1 MKNFCIAV
9 IVMTLVF
16 LSATPSLT
24 APLAS
29 RTVLDNGAVLLVAER
44 PSIPMVVVNIMV
56 KTGAVA
62 DPAGK
67 EGLANLTAELLMRGT
82 QKHSAQALAEE
93 LDFLGASLGTDA
105 DYEATTLSLTTLTK
119 NLDQA
124 MSLLAEVLLT
134 PTFPQGELA
143 QKKKEIEGGLK
154 SREEQP
160 GWVAQR
166 AFLTELY
173 PHHPYGRQ
181 VEGQPTTLATLTQ
194 ADVKKFHQMYY
205 RPNNAIITFT
215 GDVTQSQVNSLLEK
229 QLSEWKQ
236 ATIPE
241 IPWPEKAPLNATRI
255 TIDKKVSQAN
265 IMLGHYGIARSNPDY
280 YALLIMNYILGA
292 RGTESRLMKRIREE
306 LGLVYHIGS
315 NFSPRKHVGPFY
327 IALQTKNESALQ
339 AIEESLQVLRQL
351 IDQGLTQEE
360 LDAAK
365 AYLINSFPLRLASNR
380 DVSSILPILEFYEL
394 GLDYPDRYADLI
406 GQVTLEKVQSVAN
419 TYLRP
424 DQLLQVV
431 VADLAAA
438 GLEKAQ

>member
-1 MKNFCIAV
+1 MKSLPIAA
-9 IVMTLVF
+9 IAFTL
-16 LSATPSLT
+16 LLLNATPSMT

-29 RTVLDNGAVLLVAER
+29 RTVLNNGAVLLVAER
-44 PSIPMVVVNIMV
+44 PSIPMVVVSVMI

-62 DPAGK
+62 DPVGK
-67 EGLANLTAELLMRGT
+67 EGLANLTAELLLRGT
-82 QKHSAQALAEE
+82 KQYSAQALAEE
-93 LDFLGASLGTDA
+93 LDFLGASLETDA

-124 MSLLAEVLLT
+124 MGLFSEVLLT

-166 AFLTELY
+166 TFLADLY

-181 VEGQPTTLATLTQ
+181 VEGQPSTLATLTQ
-194 ADVKKFHQMYY
+194 ADVKKFHQTYY
-205 RPNNAIITFT
+205 RPNNAIVTFT
-215 GDVTQSQVNSLLEK
+215 GDVTPSQVSSLLE
-229 QLSEWKQ
+229 QHLSQWKQ
-236 ATIPE
+236 VAIPE
-241 IPWPEKAPLNATRI
+241 MAWPEKAQVNATRI
-255 TIDKKVSQAN
+255 TVDKKVSQAN
-265 IMLGHYGIARSNPDY
+265 IMLGHYGIARANPDY

-315 NFSPRKHVGPFY
+315 HFSPRKHVGPFY
-327 IALQTKNESALQ
+327 IALQTKNESATQ

-351 IDQGLTQEE
+351 IDKGLTQEE

-380 DVSSILPILEFYEL
+380 DVASILPVLEFYEL
-394 GLDYPDRYADLI
+394 GLDYPDRYADLV
-406 GQVTLEKVQSVAN
+406 GQVTLEKVQSVAK

-438 GLEKAQ
+438 GLEKTP

>member
-1 MKNFCIAV
+1 MKNFCIAA
-9 IVMTLVF
+9 IAFLLVF
-16 LSATPSLT
+16 LSATPSMT

-44 PSIPMVVVNIMV
+44 PSIPMVVVNVMI
-56 KTGAVA
+56 KTGGVS
-62 DPAGK
+62 DPVGK

-82 QKHSAQALAEE
+82 KKHSAQALAEE

-105 DYEATTLSLTTLTK
+105 DYEVTTLSLTTLTK

-124 MSLLAEVLLT
+124 MSLFAEVLLT
-134 PTFPQGELA
+134 STFPQEELE

-166 AFLTELY
+166 AFLADLY

-181 VEGQPTTLATLTQ
+181 VEGQPTTLAALAQ
-194 ADVKKFHQMYY
+194 ADVKKFHQTYY
-205 RPNNAIITFT
+205 RPNNAIIAFT
-215 GDVTQSQVNSLLEK
+215 GDVTQSQVSALLEK
-229 QLSEWKQ
+229 HLSEWKQ
-236 ATIPE
+236 AAIPE
-241 IPWPEKAPLNATRI
+241 MTWPENAQLNATRV
-255 TIDKKVSQAN
+255 TIDRKVSQAN

-280 YALLIMNYILGA
+280 YALLITNYILGA

-306 LGLVYHIGS
+306 LGLVYQIGS
-315 NFSPRKHVGPFY
+315 NFSPRKRAGPFY
-327 IALQTKNESALQ
+327 IALQTKNESATQ

-380 DVSSILPILEFYEL
+380 DVASILPVLEFYDL

-406 GQVTLEKVQSVAN
+406 GQVTLEKIQSVAK

-438 GLEKAQ
+438 GLEKTQ

>member
-1 MKNFCIAV
+1 MKNFCIAA
-9 IVMTLVF
+9 IACTLVF
-16 LSATPSLT
+16 LSATPSMT

-44 PSIPMVVVNIMV
+44 PSIPMVVVNVMV

-62 DPAGK
+62 DPVGK

-82 QKHSAQALAEE
+82 KKHSAQALAEE
-93 LDFLGASLGTDA
+93 LDFLGASLETDA
-105 DYEATTLSLTTLTK
+105 DYEATTVSLTTLTK

-124 MSLLAEVLLT
+124 MSLFAEVLLT
-134 PTFPQGELA
+134 PTFPQGELE

-166 AFLTELY
+166 TFLADLY
-173 PHHPYGRQ
+173 PRHPYGRQ
-181 VEGQPTTLATLTQ
+181 VEGQPATLAALTQ
-194 ADVKKFHQMYY
+194 TDVKKLHQTYY
-205 RPNNAIITFT
+205 RPNNAIIAFT
-215 GDVTQSQVNSLLEK
+215 GDVTQSQVSSLLEK
-229 QLSEWKQ
+229 HLSEWKQ
-236 ATIPE
+236 AAIPE
-241 IPWPEKAPLNATRI
+241 MTWPENAQLNATRV

-306 LGLVYHIGS
+306 LGLVYYIGS
-315 NFSPRKHVGPFY
+315 NFSPRKHAGPFY
-327 IALQTKNESALQ
+327 IALQTKNESATQ

-351 IDQGLTQEE
+351 IAQGLTQEE

-380 DVSSILPILEFYEL
+380 DVASILPILEFYEL

-406 GQVTLEKVQSVAN
+406 GQVTLEKIQSVAK
-419 TYLRP
+419 TYLHP

-438 GLEKAQ
+438 GLEKTR